1 MGRLVRLTISQDQ
14 MPVQGR
20 PSQGVQGLRVGSKEQ
35 LVNAL
40 AVQSTDK
47 LVLLTSLGCS
57 KQIPVTA
64 LRAVP
69 VGSIGDQAV
78 RFGGRTEFLTGM
90 LVAQAGQVAT
100 VITDQARLL
109 KMAVDS
115 SPLLNKEGAGDRLI
129 DLEPEE
135 QSIGLGY
142 EC

>member
-1 MGRLVRLTISQDQ
+1 
-14 MPVQGR
+14 
-20 PSQGVQGLRVGSKEQ
+20 

-40 AVQSTDK
+40 AVQSSDQ

-57 KQIPVTA
+57 KRIPITA

-78 RFGGRTEFLTGM
+78 RFGGRTEYLVGM
-90 LVAQAGQVAT
+90 LLAQAGQEVT
-100 VITDQARLL
+100 VITDQSRLL
-109 KMAVDS
+109 KMAVDN

-135 QSIGLGY
+135 QSIGMSY
-142 EC
+142 DC